1 MVSFYLLCGPG
12 EGCLNVRRWIA
23 KGRRRVV
30 AGECGFLLARRRCYR
45 KGRHRHRGQHDYRE
59 DLILHLFA
67 RLPVWVIVGSHS
79 LPMLASCLVCKIVWP
94 GCCCDGGDDGRGE
107 RA

>member
-1 MVSFYLLCGPG
+1 MVSFYHLCRPG
-12 EGCLNVRRWIA
+12 EGRVNVRRWIS

-30 AGECGFLLARRRCYR
+30 VEECGFLLARRRCYH
-45 KGRHRHRGQHDYRE
+45 KGRRRHRGQHDYAE

-67 RLPVWVIVGSHS
+67 RLLESVIVGWHS
-79 LPMLASCLVCKIVWP
+79 LRILASCLVCKIVWP
-94 GCCCDGGDDGRGE
+94 GYCCDGGDDGRGE